1 LRHFNPLLIPVKV
14 GLVACRCKKSAS
26 WSYIMKT
33 LSVVIFD
40 LAEALLVAAA
50 LALLIG
56 AAWVS
61 L

>member
-1 LRHFNPLLIPVKV
+1 
-14 GLVACRCKKSAS
+14 
-26 WSYIMKT
+26 MKT
-33 LSVVIFD
+33 LSAIVFD
-40 LAEALLVAAA
+40 LGEALLVAAA

>member
-1 LRHFNPLLIPVKV
+1 M
-14 GLVACRCKKSAS
+14 ACRCKKPAS
-26 WSYIMKT
+26 RSYIVKT

-40 LAEALLVAAA
+40 LVEALLVAAA